1 MHEKQNRAF
10 CHVKAL
16 SLQPCSGPFF
26 HLHIFRKSVYV
37 FIPPQHSALAPIG
50 PAGVKRYRD
59 HKAVLYGVLEADLS
73 AATLLT
79 ASLERTDNGSHGN
92 YWHHHFGLPLNFNN
106 GTPMPFLGRGA
117 NMAPP

>member
-1 MHEKQNRAF
+1 MQRAF
-10 CHVKAL
+10 
-16 SLQPCSGPFF
+16 FF
-26 HLHIFRKSVYV
+26 ICTLIRKSVYV

-59 HKAVLYGVLEADLS
+59 HKAVLYGVLEADLP

-79 ASLERTDNGSHGN
+79 ASLEHTDNGSHGN
-92 YWHHHFGLPLNFNN
+92 YWHHHFGLPLNFNK